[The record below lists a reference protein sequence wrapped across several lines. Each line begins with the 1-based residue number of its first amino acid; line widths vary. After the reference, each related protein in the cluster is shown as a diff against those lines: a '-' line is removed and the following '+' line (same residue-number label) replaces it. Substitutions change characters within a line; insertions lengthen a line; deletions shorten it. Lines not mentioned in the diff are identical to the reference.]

1 MDRFLHYNNLF
12 SIYKDLLTDKE
23 KEMFSMYYQD
33 DLSMSEIADN
43 EEVSRSRV
51 GNVIKTVEEKL
62 DNYESIIHKQKMLD
76 SIQKCIKMSD
86 LEEIRANLERII

>member
-12 SIYKDLLTDKE
+12 GIYKDLLTDKE